1 MQKTIR
7 FERKNPEYVAA
18 ALKDTDQKK
27 NISTESERLFI
38 DFTPEMRV
46 SHMPVPNKHKL
57 NKPVHQ
63 APQKP

>member
-1 MQKTIR
+1 MQNTIL
-7 FERKNPEYVAA
+7 FKQKNSEYFAA
-18 ALKDTDQKK
+18 SLKDTDQKK
-27 NISTESERLFI
+27 ISTESEGLFI